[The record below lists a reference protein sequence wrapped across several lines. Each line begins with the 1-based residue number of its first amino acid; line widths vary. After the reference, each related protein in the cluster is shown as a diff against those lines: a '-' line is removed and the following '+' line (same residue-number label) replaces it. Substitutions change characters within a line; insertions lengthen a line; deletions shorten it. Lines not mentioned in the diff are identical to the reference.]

1 MEILI
6 VEDDKLTLNLLQ
18 FCIQNL
24 GHKAHLAVNTEE
36 AIEMM
41 KDGKFDLIITDI
53 MMPGVSGLSFV
64 TNLRTVEMNT
74 TPIIMMS
81 AVNNKSLFEK
91 AFESGANDF
100 IAKPFS
106 MEDFAGKLKKFD
118 TRAEVL

>member
-1 MEILI
+1 
-6 VEDDKLTLNLLQ
+6 
-18 FCIQNL
+18 
-24 GHKAHLAVNTEE
+24 
-36 AIEMM
+36 
-41 KDGKFDLIITDI
+41 
-53 MMPGVSGLSFV
+53 
-64 TNLRTVEMNT
+64 
-74 TPIIMMS
+74 MMS

>member
-64 TNLRTVEMNT
+64 TNLRTVEMN
-74 TPIIMMS
+74 
-81 AVNNKSLFEK
+81 
-91 AFESGANDF
+91 
-100 IAKPFS
+100 
-106 MEDFAGKLKKFD
+106 
-118 TRAEVL
+118 